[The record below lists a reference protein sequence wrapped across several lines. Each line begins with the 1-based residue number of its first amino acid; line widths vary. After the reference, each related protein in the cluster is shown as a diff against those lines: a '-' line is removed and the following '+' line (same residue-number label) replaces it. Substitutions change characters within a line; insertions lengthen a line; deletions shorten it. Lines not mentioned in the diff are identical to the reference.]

1 MDNYYQI
8 LGVDMRATP
17 EEIKSAYKRM
27 AMQYHPDRHQGSKFH
42 EEYFKQIVV
51 AYQTL
56 SDPAARN
63 RYDMKLFYRAV
74 TDAVKPP
81 PRPYGTAHEY
91 GKAAQR
97 ANRYRQATPEEEK
110 AENSW
115 GLQKIAVALLVVVSV
130 LMLGYWCVQLY
141 GRYQAEKA
149 YKSGDIATALDY
161 DATFA
166 PANFAKAQQL
176 LTQKQASEA
185 MPYFDAAIQHT
196 DRTRA
201 NYYRGR
207 ALCYVKL
214 RQYEQAISDLQ
225 SVLRISPANDTALY
239 ELADLQVF
247 VLKQP
252 QKALPHLDKLL
263 KMKPQYYDALFAKGY
278 ALLQLQRYDS
288 ADFYLEKAKQA
299 NNTQAE
305 VFYYQGFAKKNLGDT
320 LQARAAWQQAA
331 ALGYP
336 ENRIPKK

>member
-17 EEIKSAYKRM
+17 DEIKSAYKRM

-42 EEYFKQIVV
+42 EEYFKQIVE

-91 GKAAQR
+91 GQAAH
-97 ANRYRQATPEEEK
+97 NRYRPATPDEEK
-110 AENSW
+110 AETGW
-115 GLQKIAVALLVVVSV
+115 GLQKVAIALLVVVSLV
-130 LMLGYWCVQLY
+130 MLGYWCVQLY

-149 YKSGDIATALDY
+149 YKAGDIVAALGY

-176 LTQKQASEA
+176 LAKRQPSEA
-185 MPYFDAAIQHT
+185 MPYFDAAIQHA
-196 DRTRA
+196 DRTQP

-214 RQYEQAISDLQ
+214 RQYEQATSDLQ
-225 SVLRISPANDTALY
+225 TVLRVAPQNDTALY

-247 VLKQP
+247 VQNRPDL
-252 QKALPHLDKLL
+252 ALPNLDKLL
-263 KMKPQYYDALFAKGY
+263 KMKPLYYDALFAKGY
-278 ALLQLQRYDS
+278 ALLQMQRYDS
-288 ADFYLEKAKQA
+288 ANFYLEKAREA

-305 VFYYQGFAKKNLGDT
+305 VFYYQGFVKKALGDT
-320 LQARAAWQQAA
+320 AQARAAWQQAA
-331 ALGYP
+331 ALGFP
-336 ENRIPKK
+336 ESRIPKKIY